1 LLPLGKC
8 TGISSPITLSIRVLC
23 VRPIEPVPSE
33 RVLGVCPMERA
44 LGACPIAVPGPP
56 SERAELGRLARGRG
70 LLFPDRSPGL
80 PTKPSVVWAD
90 HGRVRVVMPD
100 RFISLLSDARGS
112 GAYYYAPLSHSSNRP
127 PCSLSTGYFFSGA
140 PKKQKR
146 CFVLVA
152 PPYLFICIFR
162 RSA

>member
-1 LLPLGKC
+1 MPRNVGGTKLVDAALISSEVRLLPLGKC
-8 TGISSPITLSIRVLC
+8 TGISSPITLSIRVLG

-56 SERAELGRLARGRG
+56 SERAELGRLARC
-70 LLFPDRSPGL
+70 RSPGL

-100 RFISLLSDARGS
+100 RFISLLSDARGTC
-112 GAYYYAPLSHSSNRP
+112 AYYQPYATVSFIKPSAL
-127 PCSLSTGYFFSGA
+127 SLSVTF
-140 PKKQKR
+140 
-146 CFVLVA
+146 
-152 PPYLFICIFR
+152 
-162 RSA
+162 